1 MRRRSVIRFWASVAL
16 SFSAVACTQVPY
28 PEVVVDMTPPGAAP
42 STTGSPSGRPPLR
55 ISVATILSP
64 QDTFSSYSRLFD
76 LLGRRLGVPV
86 QFVQRRTYSEVD
98 DLLAAGKVDAA
109 LVCTGGY
116 LDLLQ
121 RAPGA
126 VAVLAVPVVGGRST
140 YHSLV
145 IVPASANA
153 TSLSDLAGKRFAFTD
168 ELSFSGHI
176 YPSRLLRD
184 QGHDPAHFFA
194 STTFTRSHDR
204 SIDAV
209 ARGLVDGAAVDSLVY
224 EALAVRDPSLR
235 ERTRVIHQSP
245 PYGVMPFVASTQVS
259 PSVRDQLREEL
270 LRLHLD
276 PEAVP
281 LLRDVHIDR
290 FAVPEP
296 GLYDAAAAVMGIAR

>member
-1 MRRRSVIRFWASVAL
+1 MRRWSVIRFWASLAL
-16 SFSAVACTQVPY
+16 SLSAAGCTQVPY
-28 PEVVVDMTPPGAAP
+28 PEAAVDMTPPRAP
-42 STTGSPSGRPPLR
+42 PPATDSPSARPPLR
-55 ISVATILSP
+55 ISVAAILSP

-98 DLLAAGKVDAA
+98 DLLAEGKVDAA

-116 LDLLQ
+116 LDLLH

-145 IVPASANA
+145 IVPAGASAS
-153 TSLSDLAGKRFAFTD
+153 SLAELAGKRFAFTD

-176 YPSRLLRD
+176 YPSRLLHG

-209 ARGLVDGAAVDSLVY
+209 SRGIVDGAAVDSLVY
-224 EALAVRDPSLR
+224 DALAVRDPSLR
-235 ERTRVIHQSP
+235 ERTRIVDRSP
-245 PYGVMPFVASTQVS
+245 PYGIMPFVVSTQVS
-259 PSVRDQLREEL
+259 PSVRERLREEL

-276 PEAVP
+276 PEAAP
-281 LLRDVHIDR
+281 LLRELHIDR
-290 FAVPEP
+290 FIPPDP

>member
-1 MRRRSVIRFWASVAL
+1 MRRRPVLRPWACVAL
-16 SFSAVACTQVPY
+16 FLAGACTQVPY
-28 PEVVVDMTPPGAAP
+28 PEVEVDLAPPRTPPAAVRTPPGQQ
-42 STTGSPSGRPPLR
+42 PLR
-55 ISVATILSP
+55 VSVATILSP

-116 LDLLQ
+116 LDLLR
-121 RAPGA
+121 RAPGT
-126 VAVLAVPVVGGRST
+126 VAVLAVPVVAGRST

-145 IVPASANA
+145 IVPAGTGA
-153 TSLSDLAGKRFAFTD
+153 TTLADLAGKRFAFTD

-176 YPSRLLRD
+176 YPTRLLQD
-184 QGHDPAHFFA
+184 QGHDPSRFFA

-209 ARGLVDGAAVDSLVY
+209 SRSLVDGAAVDSLVY
-224 EALAVRDPSLR
+224 EALAARDPALR

-245 PYGVMPFVASTQVS
+245 AYGIMPFVVSTQV
-259 PSVRDQLREEL
+259 PPAVRDRLRDDL

-276 PEAVP
+276 PEAAP

-290 FAVPEP
+290 FASPEP